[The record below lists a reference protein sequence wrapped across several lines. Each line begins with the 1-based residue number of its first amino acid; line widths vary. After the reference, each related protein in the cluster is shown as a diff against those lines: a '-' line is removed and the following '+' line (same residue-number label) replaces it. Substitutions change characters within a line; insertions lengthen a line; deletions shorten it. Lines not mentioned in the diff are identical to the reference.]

1 MPPFWN
7 EVTLIPRVVHFIWMT
22 GELSRLE
29 DPLPNEVESRLNEWR
44 QLNSSLDVTCWSWE
58 DFRDLVSVDE
68 EGRRVLAAVQSCRLI
83 AMKSDIMRLEILR
96 RLGGVWS
103 DMKNKPQF
111 DFISEIPWGED
122 VFLVEHWPF
131 PKKQD
136 THNFFSNSLFG
147 CVSRNEFISDS
158 LRFALGRV
166 EERSSDETIPFL
178 TGGGVFTRLFKRNP
192 TKVTAVVNADMCW
205 GGWILRKAMSYNS
218 GSKHWSVRQK
228 NEPLY
233 W

>member
-1 MPPFWN
+1 
-7 EVTLIPRVVHFIWMT
+7 MT
-22 GELSRLE
+22 GQLSRLE
-29 DPLPNEVESRLNEWR
+29 DPLPDEVEERLDEWR
-44 QLNSSLDVTCWSWE
+44 RLNSSLEIVCWSWE

-111 DFISEIPWGED
+111 DFISELPLKQDG
-122 VFLVEHWPF
+122 FLVEHWPF

-136 THNFFSNSLFG
+136 TRNFFSNSLFG
-147 CVSRNEFISDS
+147 CAPQNGFISES
-158 LRFALGRV
+158 LQFSLERV
-166 EERSSDETIPFL
+166 EEKASGETIPFL
-178 TGGGVFTRLFKRNP
+178 TGGGVFTRLFKRDP
-192 TKVTAVVNADMCW
+192 AGVAAVVKADVCW
-205 GGWILRKAMSYNS
+205 GGWIVRKAMSYNA

-228 NEPLY
+228 TEPLY